1 MDLQKLQETLN
12 KSKKMIKDLDEK
24 FEPLVRE
31 KKLQYLDRE
40 YKKLCSQFSPAYLAG
55 SK

>member
-24 FEPLVRE
+24 VDRLVR
-31 KKLQYLDRE
+31 
-40 YKKLCSQFSPAYLAG
+40 
-55 SK
+55 